1 MDERKPWLKHYP
13 PEISPSIQYDEKPLH
28 QFLLDSGERFKGLK
42 AVHFMGKEFSF
53 DQILSEAKKLARFFQ
68 ENGLEKGDRVAC
80 MLPNSPQ
87 SVITYYGALM
97 AGGVVVQVNPLFT
110 ERELAH
116 MMEDSGAKFI
126 MCLDIL
132 LPRVSNVRERTAL
145 EHVIVTKIADYLP
158 FPKNLAYPFIQ
169 KRQYKMVV
177 RIEETQDTHYLKSI
191 IESGTED
198 YEVIDIDAK
207 EDLALLQYT
216 GGTTGKPKGVMLTHY
231 NLVSNVQMCTSWIY
245 KLEKDQEIVLGVLP
259 FFHVYGM
266 TTVMNLSVMFGAKMI
281 LMPKFDPESVM
292 KTIEKLKPTLF
303 PGAPT
308 IYIGLLN
315 HPDIEKHDLSSI
327 KACISGSA
335 PLPVEVQQQFERVT
349 NGKLVEGYGLTES
362 SPVTHANFVWGE
374 RIGGSIG
381 VPWPDTESMIV
392 KEGTIEELPIGEAGE
407 IAVRGP
413 QVMKGYWNREEQT
426 KKTLIDGWLLTG
438 DIGRVD
444 EEGYFYVV
452 DRKKDMIIAGG
463 LNIYPR
469 EIEEV
474 LYEHPDILEAAVF
487 GVPHEYRGETVKTVI
502 VSKNGE
508 PLDEKEL
515 DKYCRKNLASYKVPR
530 LYEFRNELPKTI
542 IGKVL
547 KRQLIE
553 ESSESTN
560 KKVVYS

>member
-1 MDERKPWLKHYP
+1 MVEQKPWLKHYP
-13 PEISPSIQYDEKPLH
+13 PEIPASIQYDEKPLH
-28 QFLLDSGERFKGLK
+28 QFLLDSEQNFGDLK

-53 DQILSEAKKLARFFQ
+53 KQIASEARKLAQFFQ
-68 ENGLEKGDRVAC
+68 EKGLNKGDRVAC

-110 ERELAH
+110 ERELTH
-116 MMEDSGAKFI
+116 MVEDSGAKFI

-132 LPRVSNVRERTAL
+132 LPRVSNVRENTSL

-158 FPKNLAYPFIQ
+158 FPKNVVYPFIQ
-169 KRQYKMVV
+169 KKEYKMVV
-177 RIEETQDTHYLKSI
+177 KIEETQDTHYLKSVV
-191 IESGTED
+191 ESGSED
-198 YEVIDIDAK
+198 YIPIDIDPK

-245 KLEKDQEIVLGVLP
+245 KLEKDQETVLGILP

-266 TTVMNLSVMFGAKMI
+266 TTVMNLSIMFGAKMI
-281 LMPKFDPESVM
+281 LMPKFDPESVL

-315 HPDIEKHDLSSI
+315 HPDLEKYDLSSI

-349 NGKLVEGYGLTES
+349 KGKLVEGYGLTES
-362 SPVTHANFVWGE
+362 SPVTHANFLWE
-374 RIGGSIG
+374 KRISGSIG
-381 VPWPDTESMIV
+381 VPWPDTEAMIV
-392 KEGTIEELPIGEAGE
+392 KEGTLEELPVGEAGE

-438 DIGRVD
+438 DMGRVD
-444 EEGYFYVV
+444 EEGYFFVV

-469 EIEEV
+469 EVEEV
-474 LYEHPDILEAAVF
+474 LYEHPDIAEAAVF
-487 GVPHEYRGETVKTVI
+487 GVPHDYRGETVKAVI
-502 VSKNGE
+502 VSKSGQ

-515 DKYCRKNLASYKVPR
+515 NKYCRKNLAAYKVPR
-530 LYEFRNELPKTI
+530 IYEFREELPKTA

-547 KRQLIE
+547 KRQLME
-553 ESSESTN
+553 ESAEN
-560 KKVVYS
+560 VDKEAVL